1 MKLLAPGDWT
11 VTVEGTTTTGDLE
24 PLTSTFVVADG
35 VTVTTQPNADLGP
48 TTTVATNSVP
58 ADPNGAWYTSGVRL
72 GTPALTTRGF
82 GAEEFDRV
90 AELMVEVLSN
100 TTPGTTKAG
109 TPSQASYVLA
119 DGVADRVRA
128 ASAEMLDK
136 HPLYPGIDLS

>member
-58 ADPNGAWYTSGVRL
+58 ADP
-72 GTPALTTRGF
+72 
-82 GAEEFDRV
+82 
-90 AELMVEVLSN
+90 
-100 TTPGTTKAG
+100 GTTTTVAG
-109 TPSQASYVLA
+109 
-119 DGVADRVRA
+119 
-128 ASAEMLDK
+128 
-136 HPLYPGIDLS
+136 